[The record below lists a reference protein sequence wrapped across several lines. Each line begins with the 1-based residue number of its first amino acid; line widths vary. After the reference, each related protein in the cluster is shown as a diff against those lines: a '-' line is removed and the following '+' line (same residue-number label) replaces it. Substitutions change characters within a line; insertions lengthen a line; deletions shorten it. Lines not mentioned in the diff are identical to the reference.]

1 MHLLPSSCLITPGG
15 GRDEDLREDGP
26 RAERVAQD
34 QDGQVRRSAQRGR
47 DTSRPDDAFIETEFM
62 FGLNLRTLC

>member
-47 DTSRPDDAFIETEFM
+47 GNAFIETEFM
-62 FGLNLRTLC
+62 FVLNLRPVC